1 MQQLTWKQEE
11 DFVTNTYR
19 RSLLDHIDTEDIR
32 SALSDAS
39 LLTYKRRDVIKQDV
53 AEALGYR
60 LEFREEFLRAIALA
74 AEPGHKPADL
84 QAPWD
89 HMGMLW
95 EAINKSH
102 SLGTSVP
109 EAFSTKIQRKLA
121 STMPPRPIVQLSFED
136 AHSHFRRLIV
146 DGKEV
151 VKVLDFTDSQSL
163 LVSAP

>member
-1 MQQLTWKQEE
+1 M
-11 DFVTNTYR
+11 
-19 RSLLDHIDTEDIR
+19 
-32 SALSDAS
+32 
-39 LLTYKRRDVIKQDV
+39 
-53 AEALGYR
+53 
-60 LEFREEFLRAIALA
+60 A
-74 AEPGHKPADL
+74 AEHGRQPAEL

-89 HMGMLW
+89 HMEMLW

-102 SLGTSVP
+102 PLGITVP

-136 AHSHFRRLIV
+136 ANIHFKRLIV

-163 LVSAP
+163 LVSPP